1 VPNLK
6 FWQKFTSGS
15 INRQIFGA
23 AAIVGLATLIVR
35 LAAFLK
41 EQIVASRF
49 GTTDAIDAFLVALMI
64 PAFII
69 TLVSSS
75 LNSALIPTY
84 IQVKEKQGKAASQRL
99 LSNVVLCNIGLLTL
113 VTLVAIATASL
124 YLPYLARGFN
134 SEKIN
139 LTFQLMLVIA
149 PVVLVSTIGTTWSA
163 AFNAGEKFALAALNP
178 IITPLITIIILL
190 VGQGLGVF
198 TLAISLLIGAILEA
212 ILLGIF
218 LSKQGI
224 DVLPK
229 WSQPDDNLRQVFGQY
244 MPAIAG
250 ALLMNSTGIIDQS
263 MAAMLPSGSVAAL
276 NYGNRVIALPIT
288 LLATAL
294 STALVPYFSKM
305 VAKEDWSG
313 LIYTLKRY
321 FLCCLVITIPIGLLF
336 FGLSE
341 PITKLIYQRGQFSYE
356 DTLLVSR
363 IQSMYSIQIPFYV
376 TNILVVRLI
385 SALRANSI
393 LMWGSL
399 VNAIVNV
406 LLNIFFI
413 KTMGI
418 TGIALS
424 TSCMYIICLCFMSY
438 CCLKVLNQKNN
449 TYS

>member
-1 VPNLK
+1 MPNLK